1 MEKILSKIKN
11 LPGVLGVYLIDNDGN
26 LLYVNSSLDNPPIE
40 LAYTLASLKG
50 YLSDLLESTKM
61 GKFIDSFI
69 DGNVGRI
76 IFSSLKN
83 GDLLVIF
90 ASNVSNL
97 GMIKFEMS
105 NAIQQIEN
113 LK

>member
-1 MEKILSKIKN
+1 MEKILSKLKG
-11 LPGVLGVYLIDNDGN
+11 LPGVLGVYLVDSDGN

-40 LAYTLASLKG
+40 LSYALSSLRG
-50 YLSDLLESTKM
+50 YLNDLLDSTKM
-61 GKFIDSFI
+61 GKFVDSFI
-69 DGNVGRI
+69 DGSVGRI
-76 IFSSLKN
+76 IFNSLKN
-83 GDLLVIF
+83 GDLLVVF

-113 LK
+113 IR

>member
-1 MEKILSKIKN
+1 MEKILSKLKN
-11 LPGVLGVYLIDNDGN
+11 LSGVLGVYLLDVEGN

-40 LAYTLASLKG
+40 LSYTLASLKG
-50 YLSDLLESTKM
+50 YLNDLLDSTKM
-61 GKFIDSFI
+61 GKFADCFI
-69 DGNVGRI
+69 NGSVGRI
-76 IFSSLKN
+76 IFNSLKN

-113 LK
+113 IR

>member
-1 MEKILSKIKN
+1 MEKILSKLKN
-11 LPGVLGVYLIDNDGN
+11 LPGVLGVYLIDSEGN
-26 LLYVNSSLDNPPIE
+26 LLFVNSSLDNPPIE

-50 YLSDLLESTKM
+50 YLNDLLDSTKM
-61 GKFIDSFI
+61 GKFVDSFV
-69 DGNVGRI
+69 DGSVGRI
-76 IFSSLKN
+76 IFTGLKS
-83 GDLLVIF
+83 GELLVVF